1 MSAAAPA
8 EKHRNTTR
16 RSCFTQ
22 RDDATVR
29 WRSGATFQPL
39 ARWPGFTEGRTNR
52 SSPEWPRA
60 EEQASVK
67 MGGAVRRREGR
78 RRWRGDVEVVEAG
91 ALDNGGSGSSHG
103 QLQPSRRTAFPQ
115 RPPTPPSPSPF
126 FSASSVRVC
135 GQGNG
140 SPEAARVGRAL
151 GFAAAATYSG
161 GQCGG
166 VRGRQGCSSSPWGAP
181 RRRPCMALPRFGA
194 SISKRGKKEDDDGDV
209 IVTHCGPHRSAAC
222 CGARLVAVLVG
233 RDWAG
238 RRRQAERLVAARV

>member
-1 MSAAAPA
+1 
-8 EKHRNTTR
+8 
-16 RSCFTQ
+16 
-22 RDDATVR
+22 
-29 WRSGATFQPL
+29 
-39 ARWPGFTEGRTNR
+39 
-52 SSPEWPRA
+52 
-60 EEQASVK
+60 

-78 RRWRGDVEVVEAG
+78 RRRRGDVEVVEAG
-91 ALDNGGSGSSHG
+91 ALDNSGSGSSHG

-166 VRGRQGCSSSPWGAP
+166 TWTAGMQQ
-181 RRRPCMALPRFGA
+181 RP
-194 SISKRGKKEDDDGDV
+194 
-209 IVTHCGPHRSAAC
+209 
-222 CGARLVAVLVG
+222 VG
-233 RDWAG
+233 RTATAAMHGAVVLWRQHQQKG
-238 RRRQAERLVAARV
+238 EKRRMTMATSS